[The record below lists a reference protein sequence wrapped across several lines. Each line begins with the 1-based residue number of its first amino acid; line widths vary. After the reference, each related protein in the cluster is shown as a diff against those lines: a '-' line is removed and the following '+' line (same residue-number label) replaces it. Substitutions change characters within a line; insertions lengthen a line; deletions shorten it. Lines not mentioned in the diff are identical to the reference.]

1 MEAKTT
7 PTGRFMLCI
16 LVYVYSLTS
25 SQNASRTTEMEA
37 KTAPLGCFISVYFN
51 IGSLF
56 YLYFI
61 ARILLIKREIFLAA
75 VFFLITPR

>member
-1 MEAKTT
+1 MEAKTAQ
-7 PTGRFMLCI
+7 GRFYAVHSSVCI
-16 LVYVYSLTS
+16 FPYFIAGRL
-25 SQNASRTTEMEA
+25 AAAEMEE